1 MKVLMVCLGNIC
13 RSPLA
18 EGLLAN
24 KVRLKELD
32 IEVDSA
38 GTSGHH
44 AGNPP
49 DYRMQETA
57 LQFGVSINHIRSR
70 QFVIDDF
77 DAFDLI
83 FVMDT
88 QNYNNVIEMAQTQ
101 EDREKVKFILNEL
114 YPRQN
119 RAVPDPYYGGEQ
131 GFEKVYQL
139 LDEATDAFLS
149 NIKEQ

>member
-1 MKVLMVCLGNIC
+1 
-13 RSPLA
+13 
-18 EGLLAN
+18 
-24 KVRLKELD
+24 
-32 IEVDSA
+32 
-38 GTSGHH
+38 
-44 AGNPP
+44 
-49 DYRMQETA
+49 
-57 LQFGVSINHIRSR
+57 
-70 QFVIDDF
+70 
-77 DAFDLI
+77 
-83 FVMDT
+83 MDT